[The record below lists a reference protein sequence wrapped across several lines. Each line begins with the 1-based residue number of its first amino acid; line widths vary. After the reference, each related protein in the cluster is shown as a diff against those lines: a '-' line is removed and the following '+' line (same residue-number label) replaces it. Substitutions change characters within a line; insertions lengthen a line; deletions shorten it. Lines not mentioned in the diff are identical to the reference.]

1 MNIQA
6 VLNNYDLEY
15 LISFDELNQ
24 EQKDYLS
31 KKLEGFKDK
40 NNYELFLISFLE
52 NPNVKINGV
61 DDK

>member
-52 NPNVKINGV
+52 NPNVKINTV
-61 DDK
+61 DL